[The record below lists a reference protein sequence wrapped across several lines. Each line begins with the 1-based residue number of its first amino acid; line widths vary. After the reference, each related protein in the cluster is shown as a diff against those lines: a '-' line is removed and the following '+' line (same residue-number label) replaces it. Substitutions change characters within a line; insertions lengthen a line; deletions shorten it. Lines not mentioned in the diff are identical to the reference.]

1 MPLTQDQ
8 AYSLLESAR
17 DRSRLGHAF
26 LLSGPSGVGKQA
38 LAKRII
44 TMLNSAKEE
53 AAGMNLFGEDEVSV
67 EVDLSVDLDQWQ
79 SEFVRVVRPRS
90 RSRLIRVDDMRDLE
104 DSFYLSAP
112 SGQWKI
118 GVIVDA
124 DRMNE
129 SAFTPDY
136 SS

>member
-53 AAGMNLFGEDEVSV
+53 AAGRVNLCV
-67 EVDLSVDLDQWQ
+67 
-79 SEFVRVVRPRS
+79 
-90 RSRLIRVDDMRDLE
+90 
-104 DSFYLSAP
+104 
-112 SGQWKI
+112 
-118 GVIVDA
+118 
-124 DRMNE
+124 
-129 SAFTPDY
+129 
-136 SS
+136 